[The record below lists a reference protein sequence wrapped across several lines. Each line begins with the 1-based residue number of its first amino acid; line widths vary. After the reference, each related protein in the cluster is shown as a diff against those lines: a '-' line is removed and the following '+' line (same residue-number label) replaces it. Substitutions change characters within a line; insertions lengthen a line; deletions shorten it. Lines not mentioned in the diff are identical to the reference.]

1 MHQRSLAT
9 KKKKLNCWS
18 LRSSKE
24 HSEQNRTRFWP
35 SFTPGV
41 KMSHI
46 WSKFLSYLS
55 NRCHSY
61 AKHLIQPHTTGG
73 SPLLTGLKR
82 VKYEFGA
89 ESSRNLNQVLPQ
101 PFQSSSFPRQPRGRD
116 QQLCSRTLQREDN
129 NKFWI
134 RVETLGKKIKT
145 QGFSKFSA
153 LNKFQIY
160 HQQEDWNTLKRTGKR

>member
-1 MHQRSLAT
+1 MNKSNIAI
-9 KKKKLNCWS
+9 KKQSDFLNHIRNKYLFGS
-18 LRSSKE
+18 HFE
-24 HSEQNRTRFWP
+24 SEFP
-35 SFTPGV
+35 KSV
-41 KMSHI
+41 
-46 WSKFLSYLS
+46 
-55 NRCHSY
+55 
-61 AKHLIQPHTTGG
+61 
-73 SPLLTGLKR
+73 SPLPTGLKR

-116 QQLCSRTLQREDN
+116 QQLCWRTLQREDN